1 MHRLTAVIA
10 ATALAFLA
18 ASCMTDKEYQLR
30 KQDIEAKKAHPATYS
45 PFVIKGPVT
54 IPEGGEMVI
63 TVPNMPYQATSIPDG
78 QAYQLKAL
86 GITATTATAITGGY
100 FIKSASKGGDHNTTN
115 NYNTTT
121 AP

>member
-1 MHRLTAVIA
+1 MKHIALIIA
-10 ATALAFLA
+10 ALACLT
-18 ASCMTDKEYQLR
+18 SCMTDKEYQLR
-30 KQDIEAKKAHPATYS
+30 KQDIEAKTVHPATYS

-63 TVPNMPYQATSIPDG
+63 TVPNMPYQQTAIPDG

-100 FIKSASKGGDHNTTN
+100 FIKSANKGGDKTTIN
-115 NYNTTT
+115 NYNGT
-121 AP
+121 ATP